1 MQLLTFLMT
10 VLSRRFEFQ
19 ADKFG
24 KDLGYS
30 YPLEGALIKLHKDNL
45 GFPVA
50 DKLYSTY
57 HYSHPPIIERIRA
70 LRGKKSD

>member
-1 MQLLTFLMT
+1 MT

-24 KDLGYS
+24 KDLGYAF
-30 YPLEGALIKLHKDNL
+30 PLESALIKLHKDNL

-50 DKLYSTY
+50 DQLYSTY
-57 HYSHPPIIERIRA
+57 HYSHPPIVERIQA
-70 LRGKKSD
+70 LRRKKHD